1 MLGLRTPE
9 SAAPE
14 KPVVEIRELVA
25 ALLIIHLTANAG
37 LISRAVGSRWVVM
50 IFGGCALIVYTGA
63 TSGRLFAARRAVGWV
78 NAPWREWLA
87 APATGWVLSL
97 IVTVATIAFGHSTQ
111 VTEPVHTQ
119 VLAVTLGPILEE
131 ICLRGVLVPLLARI
145 VGPSVSVV
153 IAAAVFSLLH
163 LPASILKLASIGI
176 TGTTYGWI
184 RIRTG
189 STAVAALAHA
199 AYNLSI
205 LLYGLAR

>member
-1 MLGLRTPE
+1 MSMEGP
-9 SAAPE
+9 
-14 KPVVEIRELVA
+14 
-25 ALLIIHLTANAG
+25 
-37 LISRAVGSRWVVM
+37 
-50 IFGGCALIVYTGA
+50 
-63 TSGRLFAARRAVGWV
+63 TS
-78 NAPWREWLA
+78 
-87 APATGWVLSL
+87 T
-97 IVTVATIAFGHSTQ
+97 T
-111 VTEPVHTQ
+111 
-119 VLAVTLGPILEE
+119 E

-153 IAAAVFSLLH
+153 TAAVVFSLLH